1 MGTTFERIYDL
12 ALITIRD
19 YKIDNWA
26 KNQYNVFLQY
36 MQGIL
41 IRAIPKFTNCL
52 QNLDYTQDPTTNVYY
67 FINTLTPLEQS
78 ILADLMVE
86 IWFFSD
92 INDIVQINVQL
103 QGRDKKTNSID
114 ANLKQKSE
122 YYDRIKEKI
131 SQSMSDYQLSGDN
144 FAKVLGD
151 MYE

>member
-1 MGTTFERIYDL
+1 M
-12 ALITIRD
+12 
-19 YKIDNWA
+19 
-26 KNQYNVFLQY
+26 
-36 MQGIL
+36 
-41 IRAIPKFTNCL
+41 
-52 QNLDYTQDPTTNVYY
+52 
-67 FINTLTPLEQS
+67 
-78 ILADLMVE
+78 ADLMVE